1 MRIRVIGATGRP
13 GTDTMKRWSRDHAA
27 IGASRR
33 GLALTVDISDKASIV
48 EMYRQGALAMR

>member
-1 MRIRVIGATGRP
+1 
-13 GTDTMKRWSRDHAA
+13 MKRWSRDHAA